1 MWDNEVL
8 GVDGQAYW
16 MNCIQ
21 YHKQLLIL
29 GPQWLEEQKKSS
41 A

>member
-1 MWDNEVL
+1 MLDNEVL
-8 GVDGQAYW
+8 GVGGQDYW
-16 MNCIQ
+16 MNRIQ

-29 GPQWLEEQKKSS
+29 GPQRLEEQKKSS